1 MPKISSISK
10 NFLILAVSV
19 GVFLS
24 FLPFQFARADNTPP
38 VAENQSIITDFK
50 KKADITLKATD
61 VDKNDTLTYS
71 ISSSPANGTL
81 SGDTDTDPYVSYTP
95 NGGFSG
101 TDQFTFQANDGQAT
115 SNVATVK
122 ITVQGEWCAGAGI
135 NPTKWL
141 SCIGQYI
148 ISLPFRFIA
157 FGLAIIIGIVAFVVG
172 LLNGVVTALTTW
184 AIDACLNVK
193 VSTASP
199 GVPDV
204 VEAGWT
210 FSQQFANLFII
221 LVLAFIGLATI
232 LKIKDYEAK
241 KMLPILI
248 IVAILINFSPV
259 IVGVIVD
266 FGNIFTKFFTDAAG
280 EISGF
285 GGIFNLFKNY
295 FYSATV
301 GIFTADGN
309 FLSNFGAI
317 TGQLAGI
324 VLYGLVLIIFFAIS
338 AVVYFV
344 YFLVFFARIVM
355 LWLLMIVSPIAILS
369 MAFGKAKLRQVFFP
383 YILNW
388 EEWMEELIR
397 WSVIGVPLGFFLLLS
412 NIVMK
417 AAPGSL
423 LASNPQ
429 FSGDMADLANF
440 FSNILQPALG
450 LAILGI
456 GAMIAMQSAPKMA
469 QGIMKWG
476 KSVGMGA
483 VKAGGKFA
491 GTAAGRRIAPAVEKW
506 GQRLEGVGLKPVE
519 ETGARGALARATHF
533 GARWAG
539 RGLRT
544 GAAGAYMKVKTTD
557 ENEFSA
563 GEKEATNKDSADNFR
578 KINEE
583 LLKGRLANWNR
594 VSGLLIG
601 TRENGDGDDI
611 AEAFGLSGDPEK
623 AVLKQHT
630 SKLKQVIKTGQR
642 MGSPGYRPTVK
653 TLFGEIMTDPE
664 KFGYN
669 AKYDEKTDTFT
680 GDAADVG
687 ELTKFKNVTPEKFN
701 PEDFKGYTMAP
712 NNFDPKTK
720 AGQFFIKTLIRE
732 RGADVMPQFGRRPN
746 KKERDADL
754 QYIFK
759 EGEFK
764 DSGLGIQWLR
774 DNGAE
779 DVLRYMT
786 SPGARSA
793 GIGMGLKQG
802 DVDNLIAE
810 NMLKKTDE
818 DLRKEQA
825 LLQNQLGKAQQEG
838 RPAKQLTKMRSQLTR
853 VNKELELRV
862 RDINDLNQEISA
874 TDKRMAE
881 VNVLE
886 YKAADDYVELNQLE
900 EILRRDRAELR
911 RRSGAPPEKT
921 LPPEEFATE
930 VTREAAVESRR
941 ERERPPQPPQTPRRR
956 PSRQPPRGPRRP
968 R

>member
-1 MPKISSISK
+1 
-10 NFLILAVSV
+10 
-19 GVFLS
+19 
-24 FLPFQFARADNTPP
+24 
-38 VAENQSIITDFK
+38 
-50 KKADITLKATD
+50 
-61 VDKNDTLTYS
+61 
-71 ISSSPANGTL
+71 
-81 SGDTDTDPYVSYTP
+81 
-95 NGGFSG
+95 
-101 TDQFTFQANDGQAT
+101 
-115 SNVATVK
+115 
-122 ITVQGEWCAGAGI
+122 
-135 NPTKWL
+135 
-141 SCIGQYI
+141 
-148 ISLPFRFIA
+148 
-157 FGLAIIIGIVAFVVG
+157 
-172 LLNGVVTALTTW
+172 
-184 AIDACLNVK
+184 
-193 VSTASP
+193 
-199 GVPDV
+199 
-204 VEAGWT
+204 
-210 FSQQFANLFII
+210 
-221 LVLAFIGLATI
+221 
-232 LKIKDYEAK
+232 
-241 KMLPILI
+241 
-248 IVAILINFSPV
+248 
-259 IVGVIVD
+259 
-266 FGNIFTKFFTDAAG
+266 
-280 EISGF
+280 
-285 GGIFNLFKNY
+285 
-295 FYSATV
+295 
-301 GIFTADGN
+301 
-309 FLSNFGAI
+309 
-317 TGQLAGI
+317 
-324 VLYGLVLIIFFAIS
+324 
-338 AVVYFV
+338 
-344 YFLVFFARIVM
+344 
-355 LWLLMIVSPIAILS
+355 
-369 MAFGKAKLRQVFFP
+369 
-383 YILNW
+383 
-388 EEWMEELIR
+388 
-397 WSVIGVPLGFFLLLS
+397 
-412 NIVMK
+412 
-417 AAPGSL
+417 
-423 LASNPQ
+423 
-429 FSGDMADLANF
+429 
-440 FSNILQPALG
+440 
-450 LAILGI
+450 
-456 GAMIAMQSAPKMA
+456 MQSAPKMA

-825 LLQNQLGKAQQEG
+825 LLQKQLGKAQQEG